1 MPANHQGSPAQR
13 MFGSQAPVYAA
24 SPVHVSDDS
33 LEAIVRLA
41 GPGPYAWTADL
52 GTGAGFTAFA
62 MAQFSRR
69 VVASDLT
76 RPMLLETRRIG
87 GERRLGRLMLSQNA
101 AEQLPFAGESLDL
114 VTCRVAGHHF
124 ADFERALDEIRRVLK
139 AGGSL
144 VMADTVAPE
153 DDAAGAWLNHVE
165 LRRDFSHVQDR
176 KVSVIQALL
185 AARDLEIVA
194 EEMVRVNLRFNDW
207 VARTATPEEEV
218 MTLRRDFREASS
230 EVKRS
235 FEIQPTAGGDINFS
249 WPCWIFRAVKG

>member
-1 MPANHQGSPAQR
+1 
-13 MFGSQAPVYAA
+13 
-24 SPVHVSDDS
+24 VHVSDDS

-41 GPGPYAWTADL
+41 APGPYAWTLDL
-52 GTGAGFTAFA
+52 GAGAGFTAFA
-62 MAQFSRR
+62 MTRCSQR

-87 GERRLGRLMLSQNA
+87 RERRLGNLMLSHNA
-101 AEQLPFAGESLDL
+101 AEHLPFAGDSLDL

-124 ADFERALDEIRRVLK
+124 ADFDRALDEIRRVLK

-144 VMADTVAPE
+144 VMADTIAPE
-153 DDAAGAWLNHVE
+153 DDAVDAWLNDVE
-165 LRRDFSHVQDR
+165 LRRDFSHVKDR
-176 KVSVIQALL
+176 RISVIEAML

-194 EEMVRVNLRFNDW
+194 GEEVRVNLQFNDW

-218 MTLRRDFREASS
+218 IALRKAFREGPS
-230 EVKRS
+230 EVKRA
-235 FEIQPTAGGDINFS
+235 FEIEPTAGGDINFS